1 MQCGP
6 TLYGN
11 CNAIYKKKGHMRH
24 TRINTGCQKLQFTR
38 SKQRTHKPKTQEIRK
53 IQDHEAR
60 NVNLYL
66 NIETKNI

>member
-1 MQCGP
+1 
-6 TLYGN
+6 
-11 CNAIYKKKGHMRH
+11 MRH

-38 SKQRTHKPKTQEIRK
+38 GKQRTHKPKTQEIRK